1 MTSVIPGY
9 SELHFCL
16 YFITADIF
24 FCVPEA
30 AGFIWGRY
38 ENTHRDVK
46 RASYLVYHSN
56 HLVSSFGFSCLV
68 ESYIIVG
75 VFWWPWGLRHW
86 PYNLNLCCMSLLF
99 QFLNSLLATISEANT
114 TAVFFNKTHR
124 ESMAVYRATTS
135 EQSAL
140 CGQYNVMRSKYSQ
153 IGFIGLL
160 HNTARDWYSLLP
172 LCQTHTCVE
181 TQACT
186 RAPDI

>member
-1 MTSVIPGY
+1 MNCIFVI
-9 SELHFCL
+9 L
-16 YFITADIF
+16 YYCRHF
-24 FCVPEA
+24 FCIPEA

-46 RASYLVYHSN
+46 LHHSASYLVYHSKV
-56 HLVSSFGFSCLV
+56 LVSSFGFSYLV
-68 ESYIIVG
+68 ESYIILG

-99 QFLNSLLATISEANT
+99 QFLNSLLITISEVNT
-114 TAVFFNKTHR
+114 TAVFFSKTHR

-160 HNTARDWYSLLP
+160 HNTARDWCSLLP
-172 LCQTHTCVE
+172 LFQTHTC
-181 TQACT
+181 A
-186 RAPDI
+186 DM